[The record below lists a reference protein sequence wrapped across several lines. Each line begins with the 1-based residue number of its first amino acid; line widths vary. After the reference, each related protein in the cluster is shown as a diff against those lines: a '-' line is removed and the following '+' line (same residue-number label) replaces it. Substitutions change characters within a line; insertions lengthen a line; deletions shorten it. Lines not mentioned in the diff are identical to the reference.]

1 MSVIT
6 FDFYILWSVLK
17 QHVYSCFVLYFTFC
31 CFSYL
36 NSFEFLQSASHFSI
50 LDMSSIDD
58 SQSKSSTVCVSHSS
72 LDHLSDDI
80 YNLSEDEQL
89 RKSLDI
95 NEDSDQDEGINNEPQ
110 FDDDEGLPSPVL
122 PINDN
127 NSIIN
132 TNFSVKIIHIL

>member
-1 MSVIT
+1 
-6 FDFYILWSVLK
+6 
-17 QHVYSCFVLYFTFC
+17 
-31 CFSYL
+31 
-36 NSFEFLQSASHFSI
+36 
-50 LDMSSIDD
+50 MSSIDD